1 MAGGKSPW
9 FLDSWNSKDTKND
22 SSLDYEDAK
31 DLPIELRR
39 LEDFDDIP
47 EPLSSA
53 GLKSRSLGSILS
65 NPPPK
70 QIVRSRSSVPS
81 LGMEI
86 KQSQANNESSSAP
99 NTSTIGTPLSD
110 KRRPKLIKQKQS
122 ITDDPDFLFDGPGN
136 PYKNTPSTH
145 NDLRAQLL
153 RKQSSLNE
161 ELMAESRIREK
172 ERIRKKIQKQMSLNE
187 TFLCRSVFTKRLQVI
202 REGFTTKIKTSTGS
216 LERVTKSGIVKI
228 IANIKS
234 ASHSSQSTENGQVNT
249 NNSSARNGPISRR
262 LSSNSGSLE
271 RNSSLNEIERIRRN
285 SRESGSGDELEQ
297 ICDDCN
303 DTKKIFCISSSDSSK
318 DSSLQSDT
326 SIESEDSFASVIFI
340 PKKSENSSASQT
352 NMPSVPI
359 PSSPLI
365 MMPCP
370 TPINSPAPNQF
381 QQQHLLRQTKEAT
394 RFNFDEPQSV
404 VATTNTT
411 RLTTTLRMSG
421 SEMKPRISTI
431 ITPPSPAA
439 FNSQDSFS
447 PIPTKTSKHLQP
459 RITRQT
465 IQNLPPIPK
474 FKKSFP
480 IVRRNNP
487 SSKSTVIVP
496 KLASLEIFNPETDDL
511 DSDLDS
517 SEPSSPD
524 SIDSVI
530 NALQPPS
537 TNSPTEPL
545 LNEISST
552 PSQETISSSGKVASP
567 ESLSKI
573 KDSNN
578 SSFDGGDKAMVI
590 NQSDSNLNVKLSSVG
605 SNKRHDAVD
614 NTSINLDNCREQ
626 LVEFAEKLSAQL
638 LKELDESEEQQSEGA
653 KDDPYLKKLNGEIRN
668 LNQLKDELRERR
680 LMLANL
686 GSSDSLKS
694 DKSGTQPA
702 SIQELEEDDSPPLSA
717 KIQSHLSQ
725 NPNLINIGTP
735 QTTKKH
741 QKINDFIL
749 EENEENDEDEDSSA
763 RSRISYGN
771 LNFNS
776 TNNNHHGSTNDT
788 TLLLQEDSFDEVES
802 ASLPG
807 LQQMK
812 QNLLKNFRQSVR
824 LSDSNNNSNN
834 NSCESWANS
843 NSNSA
848 SLDSPS
854 VGGGS
859 ATHHRYYHV
868 FREGELDA
876 LINKHVSNLHIISS
890 YYERA
895 SWCVVCEKV
904 QVWTI

>member
-1 MAGGKSPW
+1 
-9 FLDSWNSKDTKND
+9 
-22 SSLDYEDAK
+22 
-31 DLPIELRR
+31 
-39 LEDFDDIP
+39 
-47 EPLSSA
+47 
-53 GLKSRSLGSILS
+53 
-65 NPPPK
+65 
-70 QIVRSRSSVPS
+70 
-81 LGMEI
+81 
-86 KQSQANNESSSAP
+86 
-99 NTSTIGTPLSD
+99 
-110 KRRPKLIKQKQS
+110 
-122 ITDDPDFLFDGPGN
+122 
-136 PYKNTPSTH
+136 
-145 NDLRAQLL
+145 
-153 RKQSSLNE
+153 
-161 ELMAESRIREK
+161 
-172 ERIRKKIQKQMSLNE
+172 
-187 TFLCRSVFTKRLQVI
+187 
-202 REGFTTKIKTSTGS
+202 
-216 LERVTKSGIVKI
+216 
-228 IANIKS
+228 
-234 ASHSSQSTENGQVNT
+234 
-249 NNSSARNGPISRR
+249 
-262 LSSNSGSLE
+262 
-271 RNSSLNEIERIRRN
+271 
-285 SRESGSGDELEQ
+285 
-297 ICDDCN
+297 
-303 DTKKIFCISSSDSSK
+303 
-318 DSSLQSDT
+318 
-326 SIESEDSFASVIFI
+326 
-340 PKKSENSSASQT
+340 
-352 NMPSVPI
+352 MPSVPT
-359 PSSPLI
+359 SPLI
-365 MMPCP
+365 MPCP
-370 TPINSPAPNQF
+370 TPINSPAPA
-381 QQQHLLRQTKEAT
+381 QQQQQQQLRASKETT
-394 RFNFDEPQSV
+394 RFNFDEPHQSE
-404 VATTNTT
+404 VAAK
-411 RLTTTLRMSG
+411 LSTTLRMSG

-439 FNSQDSFS
+439 FTAQDSPL
-447 PIPTKTSKHLQP
+447 PIIQSKSSQLKHLQP

-474 FKKSFP
+474 FRKSFP

-537 TNSPTEPL
+537 SNSPTEPL
-545 LNEISST
+545 LAESSST
-552 PSQETISSSGKVASP
+552 QSQETISSSGKAVSP
-567 ESLSKI
+567 AGEAKMRNGSSG
-573 KDSNN
+573 S
-578 SSFDGGDKAMVI
+578 SSFDGEKTMVI
-590 NQSDSNLNVKLSSVG
+590 NQNDSNLNVKLSSLG
-605 SNKRHDAVD
+605 SGKQRSYETVD

-638 LKELDESEEQQSEGA
+638 LKELDETQEESGESS

-668 LNQLKDELRERR
+668 LNLLKDELRERR

-694 DKSGTQPA
+694 DKSGGSGSTQPVT
-702 SIQELEEDDSPPLSA
+702 IQELEEDDSPPLSA

-725 NPNLINIGTP
+725 NPALINIGTP
-735 QTTKKH
+735 QTTKKQQ

-763 RSRISYGN
+763 RSRISFG
-771 LNFNS
+771 NFNS

-788 TLLLQEDSFDEVES
+788 TLLLQEDSFDEVDS

-812 QNLLKNFRQSVR
+812 QNLLKNFRQSIR

-834 NSCESWANS
+834 NSCESWVNS